1 MKKLILLSALF
12 IFACS
17 SEDSSND
24 DDNSID
30 AVLVERFELSFIDN
44 DPNSSTFGEQYQSVY
59 FYNYDGNKLTSI
71 DLEIISEGIDI
82 PDAIQVQY
90 NTANQI
96 ANLYLYGGDIT
107 EYEYDEQ
114 GRMSVYTYTDVD
126 GSPPGQPNSS
136 ITNLVYNQDGTVSAL
151 DQNGFGTTYT
161 LDDDGNIVSIN
172 TNGSNEPYYVASYDN
187 KNNPFKNVL
196 GHSFYIWLNPLDIGG
211 FNNNVIS
218 LNGVSW
224 SYDYDSNNYPL
235 TIYTSGMLGSAAP
248 NDWDYASN
256 INATITYTN

>member
-1 MKKLILLSALF
+1 MKKLFLFSALL

-17 SEDSSND
+17 SDDSV
-24 DDNSID
+24 DNSID
-30 AVLVERFELSFIDN
+30 AVLVERFEISFIEN

-59 FYNYDGNKLTSI
+59 SYNYDGNKLTSV
-71 DLEIISEGIDI
+71 DLEIISEGIYI
-82 PDAIQVQY
+82 PEAIQVQY

-96 ANLYLYGGDIT
+96 TNLYLVGGDFT

-114 GRMSVYTYTDVD
+114 GRMSVYTYVE
-126 GSPPGQPNSS
+126 NSS
-136 ITNLVYNQDGTVSAL
+136 TGQTNSSVINLEYNQDGTVSTF
-151 DQNGFGTTYT
+151 DENGFGETYI
-161 LDDDGNIVSIN
+161 LDDDGNIVSMN
-172 TNGSNEPYYVASYDN
+172 YNDSNEPYYVASYDD

-196 GHSFYIWLNPLDIGG
+196 GHTFYIWLNPLDIGG

-224 SYDYDSNNYPL
+224 SYSYDSNDYPL
-235 TIYTSGMLGSAAP
+235 KIYTSGMLGSAAP

-256 INATITYTN
+256 INATITYKN

>member
-1 MKKLILLSALF
+1 MKKLILLSAFL
-12 IFACS
+12 IYACS
-17 SEDSSND
+17 SDDSV
-24 DDNSID
+24 DNSID
-30 AVLVERFELSFIDN
+30 TFLVERFELSFIDN
-44 DPNSSTFGEQYQSVY
+44 DQNSSAFGEQYQSVY
-59 FYNYDGNKLTSI
+59 SYNYDGNKLTSV

-82 PDAIQVQY
+82 PEAIQVQY
-90 NTANQI
+90 NSANQI
-96 ANLYLYGGDIT
+96 TNLYLYGGDFT

-114 GRMSVYTYTDVD
+114 GRMSVYTYVE
-126 GSPPGQPNSS
+126 NSS
-136 ITNLVYNQDGTVSAL
+136 TGQTNSSVTNLIYNQDGTVSAL
-151 DQNGFGTTYT
+151 DENGFGTTYT
-161 LDDDGNIVSIN
+161 LDDDDNIVSIKN
-172 TNGSNEPYYVASYDN
+172 NDSNEPYYVASYDN

-224 SYDYDSNNYPL
+224 SYSYDSNNYPL

-256 INATITYTN
+256 INATITYKN

>member
-1 MKKLILLSALF
+1 MKKLLLLSAFL

-17 SEDSSND
+17 S

-30 AVLVERFELSFIDN
+30 AVLVEKFELSFIDN

-59 FYNYDGNKLTSI
+59 SYNYDGNKLTSI
-71 DLEIISEGIDI
+71 DLEIISEGIEI
-82 PDAIQVQY
+82 PEAIQVQY

-96 ANLYLYGGDIT
+96 TSLYLYGGDFT

-114 GRMSVYTYTDVD
+114 GRISVYTYVE
-126 GSPPGQPNSS
+126 NSS
-136 ITNLVYNQDGTVSAL
+136 TGQTNSNVTNLIYNQDGTVSTL
-151 DQNGFGTTYT
+151 DENGFGTTSA
-161 LDDDGNIVSIN
+161 LDDDGNIVSIKN
-172 TNGSNEPYYVASYDN
+172 NDSNEPYYVASYDN

-196 GHSFYIWLNPLDIGG
+196 GNSFYIWLNPLDIGG
-211 FNNNVIS
+211 FNNNVTS

-224 SYDYDSNNYPL
+224 SYSYDSNNYPL

-248 NDWDYASN
+248 NDWDYASD
-256 INATITYTN
+256 INATITYIN

>member
-1 MKKLILLSALF
+1 MKKLLLLSAIF

-44 DPNSSTFGEQYQSVY
+44 DPNSSAFGEQYQSVY
-59 FYNYDGNKLTSI
+59 SYNYDGNKLTSI

-126 GSPPGQPNSS
+126 GSPPGQPPEFLRSRP
-136 ITNLVYNQDGTVSAL
+136 A
-151 DQNGFGTTYT
+151 
-161 LDDDGNIVSIN
+161 
-172 TNGSNEPYYVASYDN
+172 
-187 KNNPFKNVL
+187 
-196 GHSFYIWLNPLDIGG
+196 
-211 FNNNVIS
+211 
-218 LNGVSW
+218 
-224 SYDYDSNNYPL
+224 
-235 TIYTSGMLGSAAP
+235 
-248 NDWDYASN
+248 
-256 INATITYTN
+256 

>member
-1 MKKLILLSALF
+1 MKKLLLLSAFL

-17 SEDSSND
+17 SEDSHND

-59 FYNYDGNKLTSI
+59 SYNYDGNKLTSI

-82 PDAIQVQY
+82 PEAIQVQY

-96 ANLYLYGGDIT
+96 TNLYLVGGDFT

-114 GRMSVYTYTDVD
+114 GRMSVYTYVE
-126 GSPPGQPNSS
+126 NSS
-136 ITNLVYNQDGTVSAL
+136 TGQTNSSVINFEYNQDGTVSTF
-151 DQNGFGTTYT
+151 DENGFGKTYIF
-161 LDDDGNIVSIN
+161 DDDGHIVSIN
-172 TNGSNEPYYVASYDN
+172 YNDSNEPYYVASYDD

-196 GHSFYIWLNPLDIGG
+196 GHTFYIWLNPLDIGG

-224 SYDYDSNNYPL
+224 SYSYDSNDYPL
-235 TIYTSGMLGSAAP
+235 TIYTTGMLGSAAP